1 MVSQII
7 RKLSFTRLLFLVAH
21 TKLTN
26 IFRSSTAHQSVYER
40 MLDRSTDEI
49 KISEC
54 AETFLT
60 LIHAME
66 GTFIFKLDYDQ

>member
-1 MVSQII
+1 
-7 RKLSFTRLLFLVAH
+7 
-21 TKLTN
+21 
-26 IFRSSTAHQSVYER
+26 
-40 MLDRSTDEI
+40 MLERSTDEI

-66 GTFIFKLDYDQ
+66 GRLILKLNHNE

>member
-1 MVSQII
+1 MVCIFPLETHPI
-7 RKLSFTRLLFLVAH
+7 LSFLVAH
-21 TKLTN
+21 TKLNN
-26 IFRSSTAHQSVYER
+26 IFQSSTAHQSVYER
-40 MLDRSTDEI
+40 MLERNSDEI

-66 GTFIFKLDYDQ
+66 GQKKRKN